1 MDTDDLIVLDDRDKD
16 ISPQTV
22 SKLVI
27 DGDYILK
34 KKKNA
39 KGSRA
44 WDQFRVV
51 LNPLNDEELFGV
63 ACCCICKVCI
73 YIYKAEK
80 PSVCLSTF
88 HLNSRC

>member
-1 MDTDDLIVLDDRDKD
+1 MLDDRDKD

-44 WDQFRVV
+44 WYQFRAV
-51 LNPLNDEELFGV
+51 LNPLNGEEVFGT

-73 YIYKAEK
+73 LYKRKVSGKERSLGMK
-80 PSVCLSTF
+80 IC
-88 HLNSRC
+88 